1 MEELKKEFEVLLAKF
16 TEFQSKVEE
25 VEYGDIA
32 LYEYA
37 LEKFEDVVGCLDD
50 LADSLDENKF
60 MCSECYEYKS
70 IEERD
75 SRIIDEDGEGI
86 CIYCADEF
94 IMNAEAEEE
103 SMLEELE
110 RVIEFQDKV
119 IIEYQEKVEEV
130 KGEDVGLYGYKNRA

>member
-60 MCSECYEYKS
+60 MCSECYEYKN

-75 SRIIDEDGEGI
+75 GRIIDEDGEGI

-119 IIEYQEKVEEV
+119 IIEYQGKVEEV
-130 KGEDVGLYGYKNRA
+130 EGKDVGLYEYKK

>member
-50 LADSLDENKF
+50 IADSIDENKF
-60 MCSECYEYKS
+60 MCSDCYEYRN

-86 CIYCADEF
+86 CIYCADAF
-94 IMNAEAEEE
+94 IMEVEAEEVE
-103 SMLEELE
+103 KEE
-110 RVIEFQDKV
+110 
-119 IIEYQEKVEEV
+119 Y
-130 KGEDVGLYGYKNRA
+130 